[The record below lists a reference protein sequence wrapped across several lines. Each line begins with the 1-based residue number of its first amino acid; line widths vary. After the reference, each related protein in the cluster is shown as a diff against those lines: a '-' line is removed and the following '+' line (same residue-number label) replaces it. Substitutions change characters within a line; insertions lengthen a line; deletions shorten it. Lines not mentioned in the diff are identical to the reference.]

1 MEETRTNLRETETT
15 ISKIQT
21 RQIKYKLIAE
31 GDKITPFFLNRIK
44 GQKHKGI
51 EEMQLDPEDPES
63 VTNNKNSIKK
73 HIIEHFTK
81 TMEAEEETT
90 ETLENFM
97 EKYEI
102 NLPKISTEARTAIE
116 AKPSKEEV
124 LRAVEH
130 LNNNSASGL
139 DGITSRLVKFLA
151 TLMLDRKYTA
161 ISKEVDGR
169 EGKTL
174 ITRMR

>member
-1 MEETRTNLRETETT
+1 
-15 ISKIQT
+15 
-21 RQIKYKLIAE
+21 
-31 GDKITPFFLNRIK
+31 
-44 GQKHKGI
+44 
-51 EEMQLDPEDPES
+51 
-63 VTNNKNSIKK
+63 
-73 HIIEHFTK
+73 
-81 TMEAEEETT
+81 MEAEEETT

-139 DGITSRLVKFLA
+139 DGITSRLVKFLFK
-151 TLMLDRKYTA
+151 LIPDIIYTA
-161 ISKEVDGR
+161 IIKEMDGK

-174 ITRMR
+174 MTRMRKVILIEKRESNKKTIKKL